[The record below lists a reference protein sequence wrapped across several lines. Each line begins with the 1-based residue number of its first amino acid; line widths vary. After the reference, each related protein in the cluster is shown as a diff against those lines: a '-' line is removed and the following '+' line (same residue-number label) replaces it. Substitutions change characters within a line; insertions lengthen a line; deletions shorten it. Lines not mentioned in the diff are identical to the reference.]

1 MRIFFGFKIYLFI
14 DLSSN
19 FIQKIY
25 SFYYK
30 NKIKNYSRKTLLE
43 FLNNKRSRVCL
54 LSLSLSTNFM

>member
-1 MRIFFGFKIYLFI
+1 MRVFFGFKIYLFI

-30 NKIKNYSRKTLLE
+30 NKIKNYSRKTFLE

>member
-1 MRIFFGFKIYLFI
+1 MRVFFGFKIYLFI

>member
-25 SFYYK
+25 SLYYK

>member
-1 MRIFFGFKIYLFI
+1 MRIFFGLKIYL
-14 DLSSN
+14 LTCPP
-19 FIQKIY
+19 IQKIY

-30 NKIKNYSRKTLLE
+30 NQIKNYRRKIVLE